1 MERKLVTVLF
11 ADAIGSTSLA
21 DRLDP
26 ERLRTVLDAYF
37 DAMAAAVDAWG
48 GTVEK
53 FIGDAVMAVFG
64 VPAVREDDAQRALNA
79 ALEMM
84 ERLRALNVE
93 LQSRHGLSLRMRV
106 GVNTGEIVT
115 GATGD
120 GSQRLVS
127 GEPVNVAARLQAE
140 AEPDSVLVGER
151 TYLAARHA
159 FLFSD
164 PIELTLKGKQERVVA
179 RRVLSPASEPA
190 RGVPGLMSPLVGRS
204 AELQALWSQL
214 DEVLETGR
222 PRLVT
227 ILGPAGVGKSR
238 LVQEFVAGVR
248 TRQPNARI
256 LRGRCLAAGHG
267 ITYWAL
273 GEILRAASDM
283 RLDDPSAVAVAKLR
297 ATIPDERTVEA
308 LAATS
313 GIAVPDSRLAPMP
326 PQAVADELAW
336 AWPRFASILAATEPC
351 VWIVEDLHW
360 AGRPLLDMLERVI
373 GRSTGRLLVIGTARP
388 DLTEQHAGF
397 GGGSEDF
404 STLSLRPLSQAHS
417 EQLLGALLSV
427 ADLPAAMAAEILAKA
442 EGNPFFLEEIVR
454 RLIEEGALVREGDRW
469 RSTARITTT
478 PLPDSLLA
486 LLSARIDAIPEA
498 EKRVLQEAAVIGKV
512 FWAEPL
518 SRSLGDVVPPALLA
532 LERRGL
538 VSARATS
545 SLASQAEYA
554 FKHALVR
561 DVAYASLPKSRRA
574 KAHAEVGAWIEEL
587 AGERVDEFGELIA
600 DHFRLAVA
608 GDDVDLAW
616 SAAEREPIRVKAFE
630 KLLRAGANA
639 RQRYAVDKAIELHRE
654 ASDLASGTEER
665 SRALEEL
672 GDDHESAYQ
681 GDAAFQAYGEALD
694 IARGMDRDA
703 DRARLCAKIAEM
715 MSASP
720 GGFKRSP
727 DPEPAQALVDEG
739 LARVTDQAVKVK
751 LMTAFGRLS
760 RLYRGSEPFGQGSN
774 PDPIPLGDR
783 IAAVEQARAA
793 AESLGQPALVWNAN
807 NALSL
812 LYGMAGRY
820 AEMLEMAQRELDVVD
835 QLPSRAQQGD
845 AVRRVAV
852 ATMHVTGAYEE
863 GLALARRSLELSR
876 ETSPHQMMHGTFPVL
891 EALYELGRWDEIPP
905 VLEEHLNAFRQDP
918 AVECEFVRDGPVLG
932 AMLAARTGDVERARE
947 LAGLVDDPMND
958 IDGASSWQARL
969 EVALGDPEKGRR
981 ISGGKA
987 LEGRTYGPE
996 HARSMLE
1003 ALWAL
1008 EDWNALEEFV
1018 PLARSQV
1025 SGLALLGPCCD
1036 RADGLVAS
1044 AHGDSAGAISAL
1056 ARALAGFEALKAR
1069 IEADVTRKAL
1079 DLESSRRARS
1089 AGGSGR

>member
-37 DAMAAAVDAWG
+37 NAMAIAVDAWG

-64 VPAVREDDAQRALNA
+64 VPAVREDDAKRALNA

-84 ERLRALNVE
+84 DRLRTLNVE
-93 LQSRHGLSLRMRV
+93 LQSRHGVSLHMRV
-106 GVNTGEIVT
+106 GVNTGEVVT
-115 GATGD
+115 GATTG

-151 TYLAARHA
+151 TYLATRNA

-179 RRVLSPASEPA
+179 RRVLGPTSEAA
-190 RGVPGLMSPLVGRS
+190 REVHGLTSPLVGRS

-214 DEVLETGR
+214 DEVLETRR

-238 LVQEFVAGVR
+238 LVQEFVAGVGAR
-248 TRQPNARI
+248 NPNARI
-256 LRGRCLAAGHG
+256 LRGRCLAAGQG

-273 GEILRAASDM
+273 GEILRAASDI
-283 RLDDPSAVAVAKLR
+283 RLDDPSVVAVAKLR
-297 ATIPDERTVEA
+297 AVVPDERTVEA
-308 LAATS
+308 LAATA
-313 GIAVPDSRLAPMP
+313 GIAVHESRIAPMA
-326 PQAVADELAW
+326 PQEVADELAW
-336 AWPRFASILAATEPC
+336 AWPRFASILAANEPC
-351 VWIVEDLHW
+351 IWIVEDLHW

-373 GRSTGRLLVIGTARP
+373 GRSAGPFLVIGTARP
-388 DLTEQHAGF
+388 DLTELHSGF

-404 STLSLRPLSQAHS
+404 STLSLRPLSHTHS
-417 EQLLGALLSV
+417 QQLLDALLS
-427 ADLPAAMAAEILAKA
+427 AAELPATVAAEILAKA
-442 EGNPFFLEEIVR
+442 EGNPFFLEEIVH
-454 RLIEEGALVREGDRW
+454 RLIEEGALVRDGDRW
-469 RSTARITTT
+469 RSTARMTTT

-518 SRSLGDVVPPALLA
+518 NRNLGDTVPPALLA

-538 VSARATS
+538 VSATAIS
-545 SLASQAEYA
+545 SLGSQAEYA

-587 AGERVDEFGELIA
+587 AGDRADEFGELIA
-600 DHFRLAVA
+600 DHYRLAVA

-616 SAAEREPIRVKAFE
+616 NASEREPIRVKAFGH
-630 KLLRAGANA
+630 LLRAGANA
-639 RQRYAVDKAIELHRE
+639 RQRFAVDRAIELHRQ
-654 ASDLASGTEER
+654 AIDIASGPEER
-665 SRALEEL
+665 SRALEAL

-681 GDAAFQAYGEALD
+681 GDAAFQAYGEALE
-694 IARGMDRDA
+694 IARQMGRD
-703 DRARLCAKIAEM
+703 DNRARLCAKVADM
-715 MSASP
+715 MSGSP
-720 GGFKRSP
+720 GGFRRSP
-727 DPEPAQALVDEG
+727 EPEPAQILVDEG
-739 LARVTDQAVKVK
+739 LACVTDEAVKVR
-751 LMTAFGRLS
+751 LMIAFGRVS
-760 RLYRGSEPFGQGSN
+760 RLYRGSEPFGQGSK
-774 PDPIPLGDR
+774 PDPIPLEER
-783 IAAVEQARAA
+783 IGAVEQARAT
-793 AESLGQPALVWNAN
+793 AESLGQPALVWSAN

-820 AEMLEMAQRELDVVD
+820 AEMLELAKRELDVVE
-835 QLPSRAQQGD
+835 QLPSRAQQAD

-852 ATMHVTGAYEE
+852 ATMHVSGDYEK

-876 ETSPHQMMHGTFPVL
+876 DTSPHQLMHGTFPVL
-891 EALYELGRWDEIPP
+891 AALYELGRWAEIPP
-905 VLEEHLNAFRQDP
+905 VLEEHLDAFRQDP
-918 AVECEFVRDGPVLG
+918 AVECEFVRNGPVLG
-932 AMLAARTGDVERARE
+932 AMLAARTGDVDRARE
-947 LAGLVDDPMND
+947 LAGLVEDPMND
-958 IDGASSWQARL
+958 IEGATSWQARL
-969 EVALGDPEKGRR
+969 EVALGDPEKGRQ
-981 ISGGKA
+981 ISLGKS
-987 LEGRTYGPE
+987 LENRTYGPE
-996 HARSMLE
+996 HARSLLE
-1003 ALWAL
+1003 ALCAL

-1025 SGLALLGPCCD
+1025 AGLALLGPCCD
-1036 RADGLVAS
+1036 RADGLIAS
-1044 AHGDSAGAISAL
+1044 AHGESAGAVAAL
-1056 ARALAGFEALKAR
+1056 ERALTGFIAFKARA
-1069 IEADVTRKAL
+1069 EADDTRKLL
-1079 DLESSRRARS
+1079 DLELVRRT
-1089 AGGSGR
+1089 G